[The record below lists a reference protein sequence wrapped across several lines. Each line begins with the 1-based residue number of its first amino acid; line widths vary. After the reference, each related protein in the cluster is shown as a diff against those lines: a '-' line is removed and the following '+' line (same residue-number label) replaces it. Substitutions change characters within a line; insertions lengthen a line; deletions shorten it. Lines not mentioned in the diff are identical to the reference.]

1 MKGDAGNFV
10 LFNTSACVYSCGIF
24 GKDLDEILVRR
35 EGRSWFECCLLEKNW
50 RKIID
55 EETRQHAKTGGK
67 KSEHGKTSGQVFLVP
82 SLQEKPAEEV
92 WNTAPKF
99 SAVL

>member
-24 GKDLDEILVRR
+24 DKDLDEILVRR
-35 EGRSWFECCLLEKNW
+35 EGRSQFECCLLEK
-50 RKIID
+50 KIIN
-55 EETRQHAKTGGK
+55 EETRQHVKTGGK
-67 KSEHGKTSGQVFLVP
+67 KSEHGKTSRQVFLVP
-82 SLQEKPAEEV
+82 SLQEKPTGEV